1 MLTVLAMVAF
11 AANSVLCRAAL
22 QDNAIDATSFT
33 LLRLGSGA
41 LALALI
47 ATIRGARLRSQ
58 KPTPGAM
65 FMLFAYALCF
75 AFAYIELST
84 ATGALILFGAVQ
96 LTMILIG
103 LIQGNRPSKIAWAG
117 SVLAVLG
124 LIYLLL
130 PGVDTPSLIG
140 ALLMAAAGIA
150 WGFYSLYGKQAG
162 DPVISTTWNFI
173 GAFGLA
179 SAIYLISNALDVNL
193 QLTSEGVIL
202 AILSGALASGVG
214 YVIWYS
220 ALPQLSSI
228 TAASVQL
235 SVPVIAAFGG
245 TVFMSEA
252 ISARLVT
259 ASICVLGG
267 IALVIVANTRSMVK
281 ES

>member
-58 KPTPGAM
+58 KPVPGAM

>member
-117 SVLAVLG
+117 SALAVMG

-140 ALLMAAAGIA
+140 ALLMATAGIA

-202 AILSGALASGVG
+202 ALLSGALASGVG

-252 ISARLVT
+252 ISARLVI

-281 ES
+281 GS

>member
-58 KPTPGAM
+58 KPVPGAM
-65 FMLFAYALCF
+65 FMLLAYALCF

>member
-1 MLTVLAMVAF
+1 MLTALAMVAF

-47 ATIRGARLRSQ
+47 ASIKGAKLRSQ
-58 KPTPGAM
+58 KPDHGAI
-65 FMLFAYALCF
+65 FMLFVYALCF

-84 ATGALILFGAVQ
+84 ATGALILFASVQ
-96 LTMILIG
+96 LTMILFG
-103 LIQGNRPSKIAWAG
+103 LVQGNRPSKGAWAG
-117 SVLAVLG
+117 SALAVMG

-130 PGVDTPSLIG
+130 PGVETPSLIG
-140 ALLMAAAGIA
+140 AFMMAIAGIA
-150 WGFYSLYGKQAG
+150 WGLYSLYGKQAG

-173 GAFGLA
+173 GAFVLAGL
-179 SAIYLISNALDVNL
+179 IYLVVSALDVNTH
-193 QLTSEGVIL
+193 LTSEGVIP

-214 YVIWYS
+214 YVIWYA
-220 ALPQLSSI
+220 ALPHLSSI

-245 TVFMSEA
+245 TV
-252 ISARLVT
+252 L
-259 ASICVLGG
+259 CV
-267 IALVIVANTRSMVK
+267 
-281 ES
+281 

>member
-1 MLTVLAMVAF
+1 MLTALAMVAF

-22 QDNAIDATSFT
+22 QENAIDATSFT

-41 LALALI
+41 LALVLI
-47 ATIRGARLRSQ
+47 ATLKGVRLRSQ
-58 KPTPGAM
+58 KPAPGAI
-65 FMLFAYALCF
+65 FMLFVYALCF

-96 LTMILIG
+96 LTMVLIG
-103 LIQGNRPSKIAWAG
+103 LRQGNKPSKVAWAG
-117 SVLAVLG
+117 SALAVMG

-130 PGVDTPSLIG
+130 PGVETPSLSG
-140 ALLMAAAGIA
+140 ALLMATAGIA
-150 WGFYSLYGKQAG
+150 WGLYSLHGKRAA
-162 DPVISTTWNFI
+162 DPVISTAWNFI
-173 GAFGLA
+173 GAFALA
-179 SAIYLISNALDVNL
+179 ASLYLISHALDVNT

-214 YVIWYS
+214 YVIWYA

-245 TVFMSEA
+245 TVFMSETV
-252 ISARLVT
+252 SARLVI
-259 ASICVLGG
+259 ASICILGG
-267 IALVIVANTRSMVK
+267 IALVIVANTRSRVNGP
-281 ES
+281 

>member
-58 KPTPGAM
+58 KPVPGAM

-202 AILSGALASGVG
+202 ALLSGALASGVG